1 MKQAKITSGLEDYIE
16 AISNN
21 IKTNGKVRPID
32 IAREL
37 NVSRASV
44 SEALRRLAELGF
56 ITYGRYGVIS
66 MTQEGE
72 YAAESVIKRHNLL
85 KNFLCDVLGLDE
97 NEAADNACKIE
108 HVISANMIDRFDKFV
123 IFCKNNQKFTSKFLD
138 ENK

>member
-1 MKQAKITSGLEDYIE
+1 MKQAKITSGLEDYME

-85 KNFLCDVLGLDE
+85 KIFLCDVLGLDE

-108 HVISANMIDRFDKFV
+108 HVISANMIDRLDKFV

>member
-1 MKQAKITSGLEDYIE
+1 MKQAKITSGLEDYME

-85 KNFLCDVLGLDE
+85 KIFLCDVLGLDE